1 MTVYRKMT
9 KLLFIMILLATA
21 VFPVSVLAAT
31 GDVNSI
37 EFDSSAKVELI
48 VGQTPKQLKVYASVE
63 GSSSKKD
70 VTASTTWSS
79 SKSNVVQV
87 VNGQLTPL
95 VSGTAIITAT
105 YKDALTSIEVS
116 VTYPYKEL
124 KLVPSS
130 TGNYK
135 LGDDEDQLLIKASA
149 LGGKSETTDNDVTA
163 DAEWSSSN
171 TNVLSITA
179 GKITLAGEGTAT
191 ITAKYRGLTATYKA
205 TVQLPYSAIELKDKV
220 KGTIVKELEMLN
232 GDNPFQLSAET
243 QVSAIN
249 VQSEDITKK
258 AEWNSSNVAVATVK
272 EGLIKVLSS
281 GKTVISVTYLGIS
294 ASVDVYVRAPFEA
307 MLLTPS
313 GDHSLFMGESLEVE
327 ADVRD
332 AANST
337 KPVSKEAV
345 WSSDN
350 QLAATATVAADGK
363 SEVITAK
370 AVGTTTIKAEY
381 KGTNKTFK
389 LTVYPTITALEAEK
403 NEKTDKTDQELYKAD
418 SVSLPKVNGTKL
430 DGTKLDLSQEIV
442 WTSSNVDVALVKD
455 GKLVA
460 VSAGTASISGR
471 LKGGDVAAPLA
482 AIRSQSV
489 EIKVTVKDKVLILI
503 GPEDNLGLVTGEE
516 ESLPTIQAIM
526 ENGEERDVTGTIE
539 WTLTGTTAVIKQ
551 TTTGKVIKGLVKGSA
566 SLKGTYANMTI
577 SIPVTIEQKVVKLVV
592 EPATLEMYIKGS
604 KPIKVTGT
612 YSTGKTA
619 NFSGGMKWE
628 SSNPEVATVTG
639 TTVKAVA
646 EGTTTLTGSY
656 QGIAATVK
664 ITVVPK
670 LTKVTVSETRLKL
683 ASGYTKTVVVTA
695 LYDTGKEV
703 IVTDNVIWTSSKPS
717 VAKVNASGSITAV
730 SKGTASIKGKFDTK
744 TVTVSVTVN

>member
-1 MTVYRKMT
+1 MT

-63 GSSSKKD
+63 GSSSKRD
-70 VTASTTWSS
+70 VTASTSWSS

-95 VSGTAIITAT
+95 ISGTAIITAT

-135 LGDDEDQLLIKASA
+135 LGDDEAQLLIKASA

-163 DAEWSSSN
+163 DADWSSSN
-171 TNVLSITA
+171 TNVLNIKD

-191 ITAKYRGLTATYKA
+191 ITAKYKGLTATYKA
-205 TVQLPYSAIELKDKV
+205 TVQLPYSAIELKETV

-232 GDNPFQLSAET
+232 GDNPLQLSAVT
-243 QVSAIN
+243 QISAVN
-249 VQSEDITKK
+249 VVSEDITKK

-272 EGLIKVLSS
+272 EGSVKVLSS

-313 GDHSLFMGESLEVE
+313 GDHSLFMGESLKVA

-337 KPVSKEAV
+337 KPVSKDAV

-350 QLAATATVAADGK
+350 QLTATATVAADGL
-363 SEVITAK
+363 SAVITAK

-381 KGTNKTFK
+381 KGVNKTFK

-403 NEKTDKTDQELYKAD
+403 NEKTDTTDQELYTAD
-418 SVSLPKVNGTKL
+418 SVSLPKVTGTKL
-430 DGTKLDLSQEIV
+430 DGTKLDLSQEIE
-442 WTSSNVDVALVKD
+442 WNSSNVDVALVKD

-460 VSAGTASISGR
+460 VAAGTASIIGK
-471 LKGGDVAAPLA
+471 LKGGDVSAPLA
-482 AIRSQSV
+482 TIRSQNV

-516 ESLPTIQAIM
+516 DPLPTIQAIM

-539 WTLTGTTAVIKQ
+539 WTLTGTNAVIKQ
-551 TTTGKVIKGLVKGSA
+551 TTTGKVLKGLLKGSA

-592 EPATLEMYIKGS
+592 EPATLEMNIKGS
-604 KPIKVTGT
+604 KTIKVTGY

-619 NFSGGMKWE
+619 NFSSGMNWE
-628 SSNPEVATVTG
+628 SSNPLVATVKG
-639 TTVKAVA
+639 TSVKAVA

-656 QGIAATVK
+656 QGITATVK

-703 IVTDNVIWTSSKPS
+703 NVTDKVIWTSSKPS

-730 SKGTASIKGKFDTK
+730 SKGSASIKGKFDTK